1 MILISGA
8 DGFIGE
14 ELRKLLSKKKIPY
27 KKIKTR
33 QILKKKKVFFKKISH
48 FIHLGFNFYRKKNNF
63 SKDKNLIY
71 IKKIINLAKIF
82 KFKIIFPST
91 STYKYTGK
99 KKIISNKI
107 YPYDKYSLSKVNCEK
122 ILKKFQKKN
131 DGDVTILRIF
141 NVYGKN
147 QRPGWL
153 VPDIIKKFSNK
164 KNTFVKLK
172 HYQNT
177 RDFIH
182 VKDVSSAIYKS
193 LKLKG
198 LKILN
203 VGSSQETTILKVAE
217 IISYEL
223 NSNKKI
229 VYLQK
234 KSKNNSISKADIS
247 NTKKILKWKPSIKIE
262 AGLKKIL
269 QHEKKIKN

>member
-1 MILISGA
+1 M
-8 DGFIGE
+8 
-14 ELRKLLSKKKIPY
+14 
-27 KKIKTR
+27 
-33 QILKKKKVFFKKISH
+33 
-48 FIHLGFNFYRKKNNF
+48 
-63 SKDKNLIY
+63 
-71 IKKIINLAKIF
+71 
-82 KFKIIFPST
+82 
-91 STYKYTGK
+91 
-99 KKIISNKI
+99 
-107 YPYDKYSLSKVNCEK
+107 
-122 ILKKFQKKN
+122 
-131 DGDVTILRIF
+131 
-141 NVYGKN
+141 
-147 QRPGWL
+147 
-153 VPDIIKKFSNK
+153 
-164 KNTFVKLK
+164 K

-182 VKDVSSAIYKS
+182 VKDVSNAIYKS